1 MKTLPDN
8 PHIDHLRR
16 QAKDLLAGLQDADP
30 AATLAHAQAS
40 LAGQYGFRTW
50 TDLKVEVD
58 RLRGQADVAD
68 PALARALARRYDLGR
83 VTGDMR
89 SVARPDDSGRR
100 WSLPTDR
107 GRWAVRTLDTWWPIV
122 DAETDVALQL
132 AAAAAG
138 VPLPAPVRSVAGAV
152 VESVGGHRWRV
163 HEWLHTGPPLSAP
176 AGSKVTRQ
184 VGEILA
190 TIHGLALPVDR
201 ISPWHAA
208 RLADD
213 DWPGLA
219 ATAAARGASWAPA
232 LRDAVPVLTELTAI
246 GADEPAPEPVLTH
259 NTLGPASARLSAA
272 GRLVVVGWEHAG
284 GQPPGWE
291 LANALLDWT
300 VNPGGGVNRAGA
312 RALVDGYRSRAG
324 SLPPLRLGMF
334 RGAVTGLA
342 NYVSGQVHGALAA
355 AGDEERRYAD
365 RSVRH
370 LLAHLPTRATL
381 ERLLEAASVPARS
394 GPGSRQPDTRVA
406 Q

>member
-30 AATLAHAQAS
+30 SATLAQAQAA

-50 TDLKVEVD
+50 TDLKAEVD
-58 RLRGQADVAD
+58 RLRGRADIAD
-68 PALARALARRYDLGR
+68 PALAHELARRYDLGR

-89 SVARPDDSGRR
+89 SVARPDDSGRQ

-122 DAETDVALQL
+122 DAETDVALQQ

-138 VPLPAPVRSVAGAV
+138 VPLPAPVRSTAGAV
-152 VESVGGHRWRV
+152 VESVGGHPWRV

-176 AGSKVTRQ
+176 AGSAVTRQ

-190 TIHGLALPVDR
+190 AIHGLALPVDR
-201 ISPWHAA
+201 ISPWHAV
-208 RLADD
+208 RLADE
-213 DWPGLA
+213 DWPELA
-219 ATAAARGASWAPA
+219 AAAEAQGASWASA
-232 LRDAVPVLTELTAI
+232 LRDAVPALTDLAAI
-246 GADEPAPEPVLTH
+246 GAGEPAPEPVLTH
-259 NTLGPASARLSAA
+259 NAFGPGSARLRAD
-272 GRLVVVGWEHAG
+272 GRLVAVGWEHAG

-291 LANALLDWT
+291 LANALMDWT

-324 SLPPLRLGMF
+324 ALPPLGPGSF

-355 AGDEERRYAD
+355 NDEQERRFAD

-381 ERLLEAASVPARS
+381 EHLLAVAIVPS
-394 GPGSRQPDTRVA
+394 PS
-406 Q
+406 